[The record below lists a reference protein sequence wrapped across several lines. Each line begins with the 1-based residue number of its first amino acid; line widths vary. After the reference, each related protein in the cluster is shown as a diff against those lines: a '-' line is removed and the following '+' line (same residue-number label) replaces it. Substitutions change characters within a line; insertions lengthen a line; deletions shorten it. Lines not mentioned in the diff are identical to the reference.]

1 MPGTQLV
8 DAAAEAASGG
18 VNLVQLREKDLP
30 TRELLALA
38 ERLQA
43 VLQPL
48 GVPLVVNGRAD
59 VAFAASAAGVHLPA
73 DGLVVSDARA
83 ALGDAYLVGRSVH
96 SANEA
101 RQSATEDLDYVV
113 IGTIFPSPSHVDSPT
128 IGVEGV
134 RAAVGARAPLI
145 GIGGITPENAGS
157 VIEAGADGV
166 AVISA
171 ILGSSDPR
179 AAAQELSQAVSK
191 AWNSKGTPSPQPSP
205 RGRGGSAYAAH
216 R

>member
-1 MPGTQLV
+1 VGDGRLA
-8 DAAAEAASGG
+8 DAAAEAAAGG

-38 ERLQA
+38 ARLQA

-73 DGLVVSDARA
+73 DGLAVSDARA

-113 IGTIFPSPSHVDSPT
+113 TGTIFPSPSHVDSPT

-134 RAAVGARAPLI
+134 RAAVGGRAPLI

-191 AWNSKGTPSPQPSP
+191 AWSARSQ
-205 RGRGGSAYAAH
+205 AYAAH